1 MKQGPEYPSFEQFEL
16 ENQRERAREL
26 RRKGLSTEVIA
37 RRLGSMGPKPS
48 AHTVGAWTRG
58 LAEPDRKKRRVAR
71 SYGEVYETLQAASMA
86 AGCSAS
92 TLKRRINGG
101 VPTDG
106 FTYSFVEV
114 GA

>member
-58 LAEPDRKKRRVAR
+58 LAEPGRKKRRVVH
-71 SYGEVYETLQAASMA
+71 SDGEVYETLQAASMV
-86 AGCSAS
+86 AGCAAS
-92 TLKRRINGG
+92 TLKRRINRGLPVG
-101 VPTDG
+101 E
-106 FTYSFVEV
+106 YSYEFREE
-114 GA
+114 